1 MGDNNHWISAL
12 PALRNRRIAQRLLLY
27 ILVFSSF
34 VTLVSTSV
42 QLFSDYQRDVDLIE
56 TRLEQ
61 IESGYLASISASL
74 WNLDNKQLE
83 LLMDGILHLPDIRL
97 VEIYELTDQFSD
109 PLHIARGVKQTT
121 RQLGRE
127 YAITYPVLGEE
138 RKIGTLFVQ
147 ASLDNVYDRL
157 WDRVILIFF
166 SQGIK
171 TFLVSLFI
179 LYIFYQLVTRHLS
192 DLASF
197 VNTIEPGKLQTA
209 LRLNRK
215 PLKKPDELDEVVG
228 AFNDTTYKLHKAY
241 EELRAANDQL
251 ILDIA
256 ARKKAEQEVIHL
268 NQVLELRVQ
277 QRTAELEAAN
287 RELDS
292 FCYSVSHDLRAPLRR
307 IEGFRRILH
316 DNYHQVID
324 DQGAHYLARIE
335 AGTREMTEMI
345 NSFLRLS
352 RSTQGEMNIARHN
365 LSDKVNA
372 ILKRLREQA
381 PERQVELHIA
391 SKVYGEVDSRFIDVL
406 LTNLLENAWK
416 YSLEKPVIEIDFGVL
431 SENNERVYYIAD
443 KGVGFNMQFADRL
456 FSPFQR
462 LHSATEYE
470 GAGIGLATVQRIIA
484 RHGGRIWATSTPG
497 EGATFYFTLWSRNSD
512 NGNGNHSISGRQS

>member
-1 MGDNNHWISAL
+1 MRDNNHWISAL

-34 VTLVSTSV
+34 VTLVSTSF
-42 QLFSDYQRDVDLIE
+42 QLFSDYQRDVDLIN

-83 LLMDGILHLPDIRL
+83 LLMDGILHLPDIRS
-97 VEIYELTDQFSD
+97 VEIYELTDQFSN
-109 PLHIARGVKQTT
+109 PLHLTRGDKQTT
-121 RQLGRE
+121 RHLARE
-127 YAITYPVLGEE
+127 FSITYPILGEE
-138 RKIGTLFVQ
+138 RKIGTLLVQ
-147 ASLDNVYDRL
+147 ASLDNVYQRL

-197 VNTIEPGKLQTA
+197 VKAIEAGKTQTA

-215 PLKKPDELDEVVG
+215 PLAEPDELDEVVA
-228 AFNDTTYKLHKAY
+228 AFNDTTSKLHQAY
-241 EELRAANDQL
+241 EELRATNQQL
-251 ILDIA
+251 LLDIA
-256 ARKKAEQEVIHL
+256 AREKAEQEVIHL

-316 DNYHQVID
+316 EDYHQIID
-324 DQGAHYLARIE
+324 EKGAHYLARIE

-352 RSTQGEMNIARHN
+352 RATQGELDIARHN
-365 LSDKVNA
+365 LSDMVKSIA
-372 ILKRLREQA
+372 KRLAEQA
-381 PERQVELHIA
+381 PERRVELHITPKIYA
-391 SKVYGEVDSRFIDVL
+391 DVDSRFMEVL

-416 YSLEKPVIEIDFGVL
+416 YSLSQPVTKIAFGVL
-431 SENNERVYYIAD
+431 SDNDEQVYYIAD
-443 KGVGFNMQFADRL
+443 SGIGFDMQFADRL

-462 LHSATEYE
+462 LHNVAEYD
-470 GAGIGLATVQRIIA
+470 GAGIGLATVQRIVA
-484 RHGGRIWATSTPG
+484 RHGGRIWATSAPG

-512 NGNGNHSISGRQS
+512 NGDGNHSVSGRQP